1 MMYSKNLFE
10 MLSSMTE
17 NKRSTKSKSHFSQKK
32 LLMQQMGNLDQIA
45 PNLCKFK
52 SHDPLYKNLSNVK
65 FESKKLNCPF
75 CLEACKQI
83 EDVIVRIERKNC
95 KRR

>member
-45 PNLCKFK
+45 PNLCNSDFTIH
-52 SHDPLYKNLSNVK
+52 SIDICEMLTSILGV
-65 FESKKLNCPF
+65 
-75 CLEACKQI
+75 Q
-83 EDVIVRIERKNC
+83 
-95 KRR
+95 